1 MYSTRLTAPWL
12 MAALLA
18 APAWAGA
25 QPAAERLTLA
35 DAITRARAVAPE
47 TAAGRA
53 RAEAARDGVADA
65 TRLPNPVFEFRS
77 ENWFSGVSRR
87 ELPLDTFAEVTQLIE
102 IGGKRGA
109 RRAVAEA
116 RAGVE
121 AATTALRER
130 NLVRDIAQVFLEAVR
145 ARDRQQA
152 LTTQAADL
160 TEMVRVLDRRVAVG
174 TTAEADLLKLRV
186 EQART
191 TLEVVRSETAA
202 AQALAELSAR
212 LDMAAT
218 LDTLD
223 TPAPPPVD
231 ASDVDAALA
240 RRPDVILAVRAVD
253 EARESLRL
261 EHARGVPDPSVNAGY
276 KRTVGLDTALVT
288 VSVPLP
294 VFGRNNLARVIAA
307 GELRAAEFERA
318 AAERR
323 ARGELLAAR
332 EAATRLTAQARD
344 ARATLVEPARAA
356 RDAARAAFQSG
367 ALDVL
372 RLVDA
377 ERVHADAVLVA
388 IDLEID
394 AVAAAIAAR
403 LAAGEDPL
411 P

>member
-1 MYSTRLTAPWL
+1 MYCTRFTASWL
-12 MAALLA
+12 LAALLA

-25 QPAAERLTLA
+25 QPAASRLTLA
-35 DAITRARAVAPE
+35 DAIARARAVAPE
-47 TAAGRA
+47 AAAGRA
-53 RAEAARDGVADA
+53 RAEAARTGVADA
-65 TRLPNPVFEFRS
+65 ARLPNPIFEFRS

-102 IGGKRGA
+102 VGGKRGA

-121 AATTALRER
+121 AATAALVER
-130 NLVRDIAQVFLEAVR
+130 NLVRDVAQVFLEAVR
-145 ARDRQQA
+145 ARHRQQA

-191 TLEVVRSETAA
+191 ALDLVRSETAA

-212 LDMAAT
+212 LDVDAT

-223 TPAPPPVD
+223 APAPPPVD
-231 ASDVDAALA
+231 AADVDAVLA

-261 EHARGVPDPSVNAGY
+261 EQARGVPDPSVNAGY
-276 KRTVGLDTALVT
+276 KRTVGYDTALVT

-344 ARATLVEPARAA
+344 ARTTLVDPARAA
-356 RDAARAAFQSG
+356 RDAARAAFQTG

-377 ERVHADAVLVA
+377 ERVHADAVLIA

-403 LAAGEDPL
+403 LAAGEEPL